1 MKNDINAT
9 SSRRSSTTAAC
20 SPVRGRPSIARSCSI
35 ISREVLRLLHVD
47 LEDENLLDTPR
58 RWAESLI
65 TMTSGYDFT
74 DVKKLTTLFRKACSA
89 ADEKCQN
96 LVVIGGT
103 YKTLCAH
110 HILPF
115 FGQFIIGYIPDKMII
130 GASKIPRIVEVHM
143 RRLQSQEHLAHDVAD
158 TIEQILEPNGIAVW
172 MGGVHLCMVM
182 RGVEQE
188 SSFMETNVLRGAF
201 LERRADAAGVHVHR
215 EPARAAR
222 VTETCVTIA
231 RRSRK
236 LRGSRCLPDDGPSPL
251 LSSRSPSWAADSRT
265 RSRASTTGT
274 SRDGRASTTSP
285 TCRCRRRRAQAAQQ
299 FDRPAAK

>member
-1 MKNDINAT
+1 MKNEINGELEAIINDRGLLT
-9 SSRRSSTTAAC
+9 S
-20 SPVRGRPSIARSCSI
+20 PRPSIDRPQLQHHLK
-35 ISREVLRLLHVD
+35 EVLRLLHVD
-47 LEDENLLDTPR
+47 LQDENLLDTPR

-74 DVKKLTTLFRKACSA
+74 DVKKLTTLFRKACST

-103 YKTLCAH
+103 FKTLCAH

-115 FGQFIIGYIPDKMII
+115 FGKFIIGYIPDKMII

-158 TIEQILEPNGIAVW
+158 TIEHILEPNGIAVW

-201 LERRADAAGVHVHR
+201 LED
-215 EPARAAR
+215 E
-222 VTETCVTIA
+222 
-231 RRSRK
+231 
-236 LRGSRCLPDDGPSPL
+236 
-251 LSSRSPSWAADSRT
+251 RT
-265 RSRASTTGT
+265 RQEFMSIVN
-274 SRDGRASTTSP
+274 
-285 TCRCRRRRAQAAQQ
+285 RRGQRE
-299 FDRPAAK
+299 

>member
-1 MKNDINAT
+1 MKSPSTDVVLAT
-9 SSRRSSTTAAC
+9 ET
-20 SPVRGRPSIARSCSI
+20 
-35 ISREVLRLLHVD
+35 EVLLEDRGLLAHPRPTVDRVKLEGHLREALKVLHVD
-47 LEDENLLDTPR
+47 RDDENLLDTPR
-58 RWAESLI
+58 RWAESLT

-89 ADEKCQN
+89 ADVNCQN

-115 FGQFIIGYIPDKMII
+115 FGKFIIGYIPEKTII

-158 TIEQILEPNGIAVW
+158 TIQKILEPRGIAVW

-188 SSFMETNVLRGAF
+188 SSFMETNVLRGDF
-201 LERRADAAGVHVHR
+201 LNDE
-215 EPARAAR
+215 
-222 VTETCVTIA
+222 
-231 RRSRK
+231 
-236 LRGSRCLPDDGPSPL
+236 
-251 LSSRSPSWAADSRT
+251 RT
-265 RSRASTTGT
+265 RQEFMSIVNRRGQ
-274 SRDGRASTTSP
+274 RD
-285 TCRCRRRRAQAAQQ
+285 
-299 FDRPAAK
+299 

>member
-1 MKNDINAT
+1 MKQDDTLTLDAIIND
-9 SSRRSSTTAAC
+9 
-20 SPVRGRPSIARSCSI
+20 RGLLTGPRPSIDRQQLQHHL
-35 ISREVLRLLHVD
+35 REVLRLLHVD
-47 LEDENLLDTPR
+47 LEDENVLDTPR
-58 RWAESLI
+58 RWSESLI
-65 TMTSGYDFT
+65 TMTSGYDYT

-115 FGQFIIGYIPDKMII
+115 FGRFIIGYIPDKEII

-158 TIEQILEPNGIAVW
+158 TIEKILEPNGIAVW
-172 MGGVHLCMVM
+172 MGGIHLCMVM

-201 LERRADAAGVHVHR
+201 LDDERTRQEFMSIVNR
-215 EPARAAR
+215 
-222 VTETCVTIA
+222 
-231 RRSRK
+231 
-236 LRGSRCLPDDGPSPL
+236 RGS
-251 LSSRSPSWAADSRT
+251 
-265 RSRASTTGT
+265 
-274 SRDGRASTTSP
+274 
-285 TCRCRRRRAQAAQQ
+285 
-299 FDRPAAK
+299 KE

>member
-1 MKNDINAT
+1 MKRDDETIQLDDIIDD
-9 SSRRSSTTAAC
+9 
-20 SPVRGRPSIARSCSI
+20 RGLLSGPRPSID
-35 ISREVLRLLHVD
+35 REQLQHHLREALRLLHVD
-47 LEDENLLDTPR
+47 LEDENVLDTPR
-58 RWAESLI
+58 RWSESLI
-65 TMTSGYDFT
+65 TMTSGYDYT

-115 FGQFIIGYIPDKMII
+115 FGRFIIGYIPDKTII

-158 TIEQILEPNGIAVW
+158 TIEHILEPNGIAVW

-201 LERRADAAGVHVHR
+201 LED
-215 EPARAAR
+215 E
-222 VTETCVTIA
+222 
-231 RRSRK
+231 
-236 LRGSRCLPDDGPSPL
+236 
-251 LSSRSPSWAADSRT
+251 RT
-265 RSRASTTGT
+265 RQEFMSIVN
-274 SRDGRASTTSP
+274 
-285 TCRCRRRRAQAAQQ
+285 RRGQRE
-299 FDRPAAK
+299 